1 MERMNLKFHSVF
13 EGCVD
18 LRLLQMTIFKIL
30 GLVNR
35 SPLKTTYLLLGGLK
49 EGISPIPLPVED
61 CGNGTDDKYSLDK
74 NCFDEMKCCSDSCQK
89 LCVQPPRSLLY
100 ISFVV
105 AFHNLGTLEV

>member
-49 EGISPIPLPVED
+49 EGISPISLPVED
-61 CGNGTDDKYSLDK
+61 CGNETDDECSLDS
-74 NCFDEMKCCSDSCQK
+74 NCFDETKCCSDSCQM

-100 ISFVV
+100 FFYCRLS
-105 AFHNLGTLEV
+105 